1 MAEYMAGKGTTA
13 LGIIGT
19 VLGSVGTAGVLG
31 NGTNFLAG
39 MARGAQPYGAAPYEM
54 TGACMHDVTNLKEL
68 MEKDAEIAKL
78 NSEKYSDK
86 VGIELYKYIDGE
98 LKEIRATQN
107 AKWTDQAVI
116 NTTLNQG
123 LTALS
128 GQVTAVVNTVNQIT
142 KVAVPQSSICNF
154 GCGCGC
160 GC

>member
-1 MAEYMAGKGTTA
+1 MAEYVAGKGTTA

-19 VLGSVGTAGVLG
+19 VLGSIGTAGVAG
-31 NGTNFLAG
+31 NGGILPGLTGKQAV
-39 MARGAQPYGAAPYEM
+39 APYEM
-54 TGACMHDVTNLKEL
+54 TGACMHDVSTLKEL
-68 MEKDAEIAKL
+68 MAKDAEIAKL

-98 LKEIRATQN
+98 LKDIRATQN

-116 NTTLNQG
+116 NATMNQG

-128 GQVTAVVNTVNQIT
+128 GQVTAVANTVNQIT

-154 GCGCGC
+154 GCCGC
-160 GC
+160 GCNN